1 MAPATVMVRTALL
14 ALMAIALNFAWWM
27 APQPGALLA
36 WPRAATIGNC
46 RIELHEP
53 RRDALADASGAHS
66 LRIAFACVLCARS
79 QGLVVPDGRALRG
92 TAVVTGHP
100 EVEMGTYALSDARVG
115 LLAFPTVL
123 EPDSDE
129 ARECRTAI
137 ESALSGSTLFEGDPR
152 FRALGAGETLLAGP
166 DSRVYALR
174 AGAWWREETDGSWS
188 QLSARG
194 SAAARR
200 DARLVPLERTM
211 TERQLR
217 DGR

>member
-1 MAPATVMVRTALL
+1 MVRTALL

-27 APQPGALLA
+27 APQPGALFA

>member
-1 MAPATVMVRTALL
+1 MVRTALL

>member
-1 MAPATVMVRTALL
+1 MAPTALMVRTALL
-14 ALMAIALNFAWWM
+14 ALMVIVLDLAWWM
-27 APQPGALLA
+27 APQPGALPV
-36 WPRAATIGNC
+36 WPRAAAIGNC

-53 RRDALADASGAHS
+53 RRDALPDASGAHT
-66 LRIAFACVLCARS
+66 LRIAFACVLGARS
-79 QGLVVPDGRALRG
+79 QGLAASDGRALRG
-92 TAVVTGHP
+92 TAVVIGHP
-100 EVEMGTYALSDARVG
+100 QVEMGTYALSDARVG
-115 LLAFPTVL
+115 LLALPTVL

-137 ESALSGSTLFEGDPR
+137 ESALSGSTLFDSDPR
-152 FRALGAGETLLAGP
+152 FRALGTGETLLAGP

-200 DARLVPLERTM
+200 DARLAPLERTM